1 MSNITE
7 NNKRIAKNTLML
19 YVRMIFMMAVSLYTS
34 RVVLNT
40 LGVQDYGIYNVVGGI
55 VVMISFINSSMSAAT
70 QRYLTFELGKGNL
83 PKIKEVFVTSV
94 NIHIIISVII
104 LIIAETIGLW
114 FLLNK
119 MTIPESRVEAAV
131 IVYQCSILVTIVS
144 FISVPYNAT
153 IIAHEKMSAFA
164 YISILEAI
172 VKLAIVYLLL
182 LINFDKLILYAIFML
197 VVQILI
203 RLVYG
208 RYCRKHFSET
218 KYSIYLNKKLFK
230 EMFLFSG
237 WNLWGSMA
245 GVASSQGLNI
255 LLNMF
260 FSPTVN
266 AARAIAVQVQNA
278 ITQFSVNFQ
287 AALNPQIIKSYAI
300 QNYEYMH
307 SLIFRSSRFTF
318 LLLMCISLPVFFET
332 DMILK
337 LWLKTVPEY
346 SATFLRIIM
355 CVTIIDAM
363 ANPIMTSAQA
373 TGKVKVYQSVIGGI
387 LLLILPISYAT
398 LKLGGAPYSV
408 FIVHLIIC
416 ISAFIT
422 RLLIIRPMINLKLRE
437 YFKNVIFKCILTCLM
452 AVVFPL
458 FLKLILHN
466 SIYSSIIICLIS
478 VISGLLASFC
488 LGMTSHERKVV
499 LNKIRNIESK
509 LLNVK
514 YYK

>member
-1 MSNITE
+1 
-7 NNKRIAKNTLML
+7 
-19 YVRMIFMMAVSLYTS
+19 
-34 RVVLNT
+34 
-40 LGVQDYGIYNVVGGI
+40 
-55 VVMISFINSSMSAAT
+55 
-70 QRYLTFELGKGNL
+70 
-83 PKIKEVFVTSV
+83 
-94 NIHIIISVII
+94 
-104 LIIAETIGLW
+104 
-114 FLLNK
+114 
-119 MTIPESRVEAAV
+119 
-131 IVYQCSILVTIVS
+131 
-144 FISVPYNAT
+144 
-153 IIAHEKMSAFA
+153 
-164 YISILEAI
+164 
-172 VKLAIVYLLL
+172 
-182 LINFDKLILYAIFML
+182 ML

>member
-1 MSNITE
+1 
-7 NNKRIAKNTLML
+7 ML
-19 YVRMIFMMAVSLYTS
+19 YIRMIFLMAVSLYTS

-40 LGVQDYGIYNVVGGI
+40 LGVEDYGIYNVVGGI

-70 QRYLTFELGKGNL
+70 QRYLTFELGKGDL
-83 PKIKEVFVTSV
+83 TRLKEVFVTSV
-94 NIHIIISVII
+94 NIHIIISIIIII
-104 LIIAETIGLW
+104 LAETLGLW

-119 MTIPESRVEAAV
+119 MTIPDNRVEAAI
-131 IVYQCSILVTIVS
+131 IVYQCSILTTIVS
-144 FISVPYNAT
+144 FISIPYNAT
-153 IIAHEKMSAFA
+153 IIAHEKMGAFA

-172 VKLAIVYLLL
+172 LKLAIVYLLL

-230 EMFLFSG
+230 EMFMFSG

-355 CVTIIDAM
+355 CVTILDAM

-499 LNKIRNIESK
+499 LNKIKNIESK

>member
-83 PKIKEVFVTSV
+83 PKLKEVFVTSV

-172 VKLAIVYLLL
+172 LKLAIVYLLL

-230 EMFLFSG
+230 EMFMFSG

-373 TGKVKVYQSVIGGI
+373 TGKVKVYQSVIGVI

-499 LNKIRNIESK
+499 LNKIKNIESK

>member
-499 LNKIRNIESK
+499 LNKIKNIESK